1 MKEDH
6 NFFWEENY
14 FKLLLG
20 AISLKERDI
29 RNIFSVGEGFE
40 NKILKEFRKCKSLK
54 ELIDRTSGKRYP
66 KTRTMRTFTHILTDY
81 RKDMKGK
88 PYTRILG
95 LNEKGR
101 KVLKENIKKSNV
113 TIPLVS
119 GPTDG
124 KEKGFESEME
134 LEVRS
139 QDIYNLI
146 MNKDLYAESDYVKK
160 PYIRN

>member
-1 MKEDH
+1 
-6 NFFWEENY
+6 
-14 FKLLLG
+14 
-20 AISLKERDI
+20 
-29 RNIFSVGEGFE
+29 
-40 NKILKEFRKCKSLK
+40 
-54 ELIDRTSGKRYP
+54 
-66 KTRTMRTFTHILTDY
+66 
-81 RKDMKGK
+81 MKGK